1 MQRILVILAAGL
13 ALTGSPLLAQGGA
26 PGSVAVLIRGGYRV
40 ATQDLGRTGVL
51 EGAGYVAFDRLDP
64 APTLGVGIEAP
75 LFGPVAA
82 RVLAEYAFEA
92 DAVGQW
98 FCDAF
103 SPCPSVLTRVN
114 GRVQRWSA
122 LADLRFQPSWGLG
135 PLRPIAFLGVGRRE
149 YRLRWNS
156 PVQEVPIPTAFDRA
170 IWFAH
175 TGVGAELSY
184 GAWALLAEADAT
196 IGRFGADAPTFV
208 EGTSPADGRGAAI
221 SQVDVGVS
229 VGVRFGI
236 H

>member
-1 MQRILVILAAGL
+1 MKRILVFLAAGL
-13 ALTGSPLLAQGGA
+13 ALTGTPLLAQGGA

-40 ATQDLGRTGVL
+40 AMKDLGRTGVL

-64 APTLGVGIEAP
+64 TPTLGVGIEAP

-82 RVLAEYAFEA
+82 RVLADYAFEA

-103 SPCPSVLTRVN
+103 SPCPSVLILVD
-114 GRVQRWSA
+114 GRVLRWSA
-122 LADLRFQPSWGLG
+122 LADLLFQPSWGVRR
-135 PLRPIAFLGVGRRE
+135 LRPIAFLGFGRRE
-149 YRLRWNS
+149 YRLRWDS
-156 PVQEVPIPTAFDRA
+156 PVPEVPIPTAFDRA

-175 TGVGAELSY
+175 AGVGAELSC
-184 GAWALLAEADAT
+184 GAWALLVEADGT

-208 EGTSPADGRGAAI
+208 EGTIPADGRGAAI
-221 SQVDVGVS
+221 SQVDLSVS